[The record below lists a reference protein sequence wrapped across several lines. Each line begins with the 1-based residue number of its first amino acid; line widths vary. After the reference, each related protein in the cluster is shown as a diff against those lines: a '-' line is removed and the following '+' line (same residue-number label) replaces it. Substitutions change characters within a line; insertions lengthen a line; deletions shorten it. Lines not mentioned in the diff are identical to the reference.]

1 MDLEKFKETF
11 FTSYSLDNCR
21 NFCLKGDAVGTGSR
35 TFTWRLF
42 LGVIPEDGNPAKWV
56 DTIKRVRADYYKKT
70 EDLRI
75 VKDRQLDPKFFNP
88 LAAATEN
95 NPWNNLFKD
104 KDVRELIIQDI
115 DRTS

>member
-1 MDLEKFKETF
+1 MEKFRQTYL
-11 FTSYSLDNCR
+11 TSFNFEHCRSLA
-21 NFCLKGDAVGTGSR
+21 LTGDAVGTGSR
-35 TFTWRLF
+35 TFAWRLF
-42 LGVIPEDGNPAKWV
+42 LGVIPEEGDLSKWV
-56 DTIKRVRADYYKKT
+56 EAIRKARGDYYRKT

-75 VKDRQLDPKFFNP
+75 VKNKELDPRFFNP

-104 KDVRELIIQDI
+104 KDVRELIVQDI